1 MSARLCAS
9 YEKHDGKDF
18 VPFGY
23 PHWADLKGK
32 EVIFGAFFM
41 RSRGHP
47 AVPAGQASCPRLQVP
62 FGFRPNGLIARPAQT
77 GEDR

>member
-1 MSARLCAS
+1 VLSARLCAS
-9 YEKHDGKDF
+9 YEKHGGKDF

-23 PHWADLKGK
+23 PRWADLKGK

-47 AVPAGQASCPRLQVP
+47 AVPVGYQVLSETAGAIWVSAQRLNRKACTD
-62 FGFRPNGLIARPAQT
+62 G
-77 GEDR
+77 

>member
-1 MSARLCAS
+1 VLSARLCAS
-9 YEKHDGKDF
+9 YEKHGGKDF

-23 PHWADLKGK
+23 PRWADLKGK

-47 AVPAGQASCPRLQVP
+47 AVPVGQQVLSETAGAIRVSAQRLNRKACTD
-62 FGFRPNGLIARPAQT
+62 G
-77 GEDR
+77 